1 MGIAM
6 KRWLFAGLL
15 AALTTTAWMPHTVLA
30 ASPTSADEFTA
41 RLMGRPP
48 GNGETVVCF
57 SRVYDDAHLAAHPK
71 QNVRSMVLKVSVGH
85 DDPGKYGLTIGVVFR
100 HSKRPFETSGDC
112 LNPEAQP
119 DANGAFGVH
128 CAVSCDGGSIGVA
141 LKDNGS
147 VLVSIPDGA
156 RVWSPNANSDET
168 QHGAFG
174 EDDKIFRLDRAD
186 PRQCLSIADDAS
198 EKKLLL
204 RGN

>member
-1 MGIAM
+1 VKRFPIAGSF
-6 KRWLFAGLL
+6 LVLG
-15 AALTTTAWMPHTVLA
+15 AALWSPCVVLA
-30 ASPTSADEFTA
+30 APPKSAEEFTA
-41 RLMGRPP
+41 RLMGRAP
-48 GNGETVVCF
+48 GKGETVVCF

-85 DDPGKYGLTIGVVFR
+85 DDPGKYSLTIGVDFR
-100 HSKRPFETSGDC
+100 HARRPFETSGDC
-112 LNPEAQP
+112 LNPEAQA

-128 CAVSCDGGSIGVA
+128 CAVACDGGGIGVA

-168 QHGAFG
+168 RRGAFG

-186 PRQCLSIADDAS
+186 SRQCLSIADDAD

-204 RGN
+204 RGK